1 MGVILNYAAPMQ
13 KTFTLLFVLSSC
25 GALTPP
31 ARDAG
36 VVDAGLEVD
45 AGVDAGQSIDAGP
58 CDGGFCRPVL
68 ITAQL
73 VDPWDI
79 AVDGTNV
86 YWLEYGLATNG
97 LDGQVMRQAKN
108 TVCLQRDAGCA
119 VDLNTRG
126 SGRFR
131 VDTLTKAGDELCW
144 TENYANAR
152 SVVCQS
158 VITNAERTVAS
169 NQPAATE
176 PIAVNGELWWVNYGT
191 SAAAQDGQVMH
202 KGLTASGAPLT
213 SISMRAA
220 PNSVAVSQGNVVW
233 AEAGTSVDAGS
244 VLAMPT
250 SGGTPVPIAS
260 GQRTPLSVIECGGA
274 LYWVNYRDN
283 TVMRGTLDAGS
294 GVAIVTN
301 QKSPFQIVC
310 DGTTLYWLNSGVSVN
325 GADGEL
331 WQAQLDGSKAAVMVQ
346 AISLAWALTVDDA
359 YVYYIAQGTQ
369 TRIAGEIWRI
379 RKNR

>member
-1 MGVILNYAAPMQ
+1 MRNA
-13 KTFTLLFVLSSC
+13 LLIVMVLTGC

-36 VVDAGLEVD
+36 LPDAGAEPLD
-45 AGVDAGQSIDAGP
+45 AGVDAGSGVDAGP
-58 CDGGFCRPVL
+58 CDGGFCRPEL

-73 VDPWDI
+73 IDPWDL
-79 AVDGTNV
+79 AVDATSV

-97 LDGQVMRQAKN
+97 LDGQLMRQPKN

-119 VDLNTRG
+119 VDLNTKG

-131 VDTLTKAGDELCW
+131 VDSLTKAGDELCW

-152 SVVCQS
+152 DVVCQS
-158 VITNAERTVAS
+158 VITNAERLVAS

-176 PIAVNGELWWVNYGT
+176 PIAANGELLWVNYGT
-191 SAAAQDGQVMH
+191 SAAALDGQVLH
-202 KGLTASGAPLT
+202 KGLMATGAPAA
-213 SISMRAA
+213 IVSMRAA
-220 PNSVAVSQGNVVW
+220 PTSVAVAPGHFVW
-233 AEAGTSVDAGS
+233 AEAGLSVDAGA
-244 VLAMPT
+244 VLAVPMA
-250 SGGTPVPIAS
+250 GGTPVTIAS
-260 GQRTPLSVIECGGA
+260 GQRTPLSVVACGDA

-283 TVMRGTLDAGS
+283 TVMRGALDAGS
-294 GVAIVTN
+294 GVAIVGN
-301 QKSPFQIVC
+301 QKAPFQITC
-310 DGTTLYWLNSGVSVN
+310 DESKLYWLNSGLSAN

-331 WQAQLDGSKAAVMVQ
+331 WQAKLDGSEAAVMVQ
-346 AISLAWALTVDDA
+346 GISLAWALSIDEV

-379 RKNR
+379 RKHR